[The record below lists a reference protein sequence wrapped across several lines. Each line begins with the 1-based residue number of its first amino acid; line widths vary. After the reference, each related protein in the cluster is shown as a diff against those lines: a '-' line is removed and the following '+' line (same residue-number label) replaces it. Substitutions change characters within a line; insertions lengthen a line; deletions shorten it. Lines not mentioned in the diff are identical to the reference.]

1 MVNVMKELL
10 SFQGVGGCLL
20 ELLLDQLCCAEIALV
35 GLNENL
41 SLLNNF
47 ERKKTYTTRE
57 NIASVIIQH
66 ITLLLVSQATSKVI
80 IRKCLIKVSS
90 TFKHAPCVDR
100 RQRFC
105 FYTDGVADCFSTPGL
120 SFEFVHGV
128 HIEQHALAS
137 IQVLPQR
144 QQRNKFLIC
153 SRLAWHNANIYNL
166 FPGCKFDKRLQDES
180 YNQQPSLRAIARQ

>member
-1 MVNVMKELL
+1 MEHIVQKIASDWNCLGPHHSLNVRLCMVNVMKELL

-90 TFKHAPCVDR
+90 TFKHAPRVDR

-105 FYTDGVADCFSTPGL
+105 FYTDGVADCFSTQGL

-128 HIEQHALAS
+128 HIDTA
-137 IQVLPQR
+137 R
-144 QQRNKFLIC
+144 
-153 SRLAWHNANIYNL
+153 
-166 FPGCKFDKRLQDES
+166 PGL
-180 YNQQPSLRAIARQ
+180 LRGSNGTSF